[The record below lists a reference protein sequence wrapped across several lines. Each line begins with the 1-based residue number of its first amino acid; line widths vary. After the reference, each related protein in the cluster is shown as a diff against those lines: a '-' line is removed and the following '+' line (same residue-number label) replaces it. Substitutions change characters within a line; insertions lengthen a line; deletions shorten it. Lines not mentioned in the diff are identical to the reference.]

1 MNPENI
7 MLPGKSRVT
16 ANKFGFLFGV
26 MKSSKIDCGD
36 SCTTMKTSKAHFKW
50 VNSISVRLLKK
61 IQPEMEGGK
70 GLEGFVKHL
79 VAVFWAFVT
88 LWYLCF

>member
-1 MNPENI
+1 MGEFH
-7 MLPGKSRVT
+7 LSEAV
-16 ANKFGFLFGV
+16 
-26 MKSSKIDCGD
+26 
-36 SCTTMKTSKAHFKW
+36 
-50 VNSISVRLLKK
+50 KK
-61 IQPEMEGGK
+61 IQPEMEGEK